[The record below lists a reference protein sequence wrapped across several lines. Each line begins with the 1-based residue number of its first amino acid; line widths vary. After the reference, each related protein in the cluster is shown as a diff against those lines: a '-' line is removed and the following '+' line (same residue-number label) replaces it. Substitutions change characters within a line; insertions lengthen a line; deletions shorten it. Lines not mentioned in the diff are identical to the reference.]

1 MQVDTIKF
9 YLQSINFYYFAY
21 LGLFFKFFSIF
32 LKDELGFDE
41 EQIGFIFMMVPL
53 THIFVTF
60 LLGFISNKFRQEER
74 LLRILTLMSFVF
86 SVFYLFIDKDTEN
99 AFLAYIIVTIL
110 LSIFRNPIMPIVDST
125 TLAYVMKHGGS
136 YSGIRVWGSVGF
148 IFATIVLGKI
158 LDYSEVFPIE
168 STLYAMSLFM
178 LLSYLSS
185 LKIPVKP
192 AEKTGIQ
199 IKEVL
204 SHLKDPQLTI
214 FFLASFIH
222 LLGMAAYHE
231 FFGLYVKELHFNYS
245 YIGWFTIASVVP
257 EIILFNYSNRILSK
271 FPPFI
276 LLTFTFFITAIR
288 WWMLSYFHDLFT
300 IMLSQT
306 FHAFSWGL
314 FFITSISYIDHRFK
328 DRLRTSGITLYS
340 TIVFGLGN
348 AVGFYL
354 AGLISDRFDFV
365 FLFEAC
371 TFLAL
376 LSFVISLYLSFRE
389 DKSFRL
395 K

>member
-1 MQVDTIKF
+1 MTPIKF
-9 YLQSINFYYFAY
+9 HLQSINFYYFAF
-21 LGLFFKFFSIF
+21 LGLFFKFFSIY
-32 LKDELGFDE
+32 LKDEMGFDQ
-41 EQIGFIFMMVPL
+41 EQIGFIFMLVPL
-53 THIFVTF
+53 THIIVTF
-60 LLGFISNKFRQEER
+60 VLGYISNKFRLEER
-74 LLRILTLMSFVF
+74 LLRVLTLMSFVF
-86 SVFYLFIDKDTEN
+86 SIFYLFIDKNMEN
-99 AFLAYIIVTIL
+99 AFIAYIIITIL

-125 TLAYVMKHGGS
+125 TLAHVMKHGGS
-136 YSGIRVWGSVGF
+136 YSAIRVWGSVGF
-148 IFATIVLGKI
+148 IFATIVLGKL

-185 LKIPVKP
+185 LRIPVKP
-192 AEKTGIQ
+192 TEKTGIKL
-199 IKEVL
+199 KEVL
-204 SHLKDPQLTI
+204 RHLKDPQLSI

-231 FFGLYVKELHFNYS
+231 FFGIYVKELNFNYS
-245 YIGWFTIASVVP
+245 FIGWFTVASVLP

-271 FPPFI
+271 FPPF
-276 LLTFTFFITAIR
+276 LLLSFTFFVTVIR
-288 WWMLSYFHDLFT
+288 WYLLSEFHDLFT
-300 IMLSQT
+300 IMFSQT
-306 FHAFSWGL
+306 LHAFSWGL

-348 AVGFYL
+348 AIGFYL
-354 AGLISDRFDFV
+354 AGYISDQFEFV
-365 FLFEAC
+365 FLFRAC

-376 LSFVISLYLSFRE
+376 LSFIISLYLSFKE